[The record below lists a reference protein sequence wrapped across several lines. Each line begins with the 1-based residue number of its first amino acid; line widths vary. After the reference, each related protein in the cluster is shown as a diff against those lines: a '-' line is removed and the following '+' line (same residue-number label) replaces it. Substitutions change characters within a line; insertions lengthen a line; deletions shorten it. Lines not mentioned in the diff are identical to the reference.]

1 MFQGARRRL
10 AFRYVALFM
19 LVQAVFSLGLLV
31 VLAIALRPTFDL
43 APELSN
49 VEAARQAYAST
60 LWTIGI
66 SLGIAD
72 FAVLSLV
79 AAAAYHLA
87 GRTLQPIQ
95 DAHER
100 QRRFVADASHD
111 LRNPLA
117 AIRSTAESALGK
129 GTSAAAREEAL
140 RRIVASAE
148 RLGSLTADLLLMAR
162 SERGLLETVPEPL
175 DLSVLVAEL
184 VEQVGVLHPQVDV
197 TVDLAPDLLVRAHR
211 QQIARVLA
219 NILDNAI
226 RYGEQRV
233 RVRTRELD
241 GGAVVEVTD
250 DGQGIATADLG
261 HLFDPFFRVQSDA
274 AAPAGNGLG
283 LAIADELARR
293 NGGRLSLTTRLGVGS
308 TFRLHLP
315 RFR

>member
-31 VLAIALRPTFDL
+31 VLAVALRPAFDL

-49 VEAARQAYAST
+49 AEAARQAYGST

-66 SLGIAD
+66 ALGVAD
-72 FAVLSLV
+72 IAVLSLV
-79 AAAAYHLA
+79 AAAAYYLA

-95 DAHER
+95 EAHER

-117 AIRSTAESALGK
+117 AIRSTAESVLAK
-129 GTSAAAREEAL
+129 GTSARAREEAL
-140 RRIVASAE
+140 RSIVASAE

-162 SERGLLETVPEPL
+162 SERGLLEEAREPL
-175 DLSVLVAEL
+175 DLSVVVAEL
-184 VEQVGVLHPQVDV
+184 VEQMGVLHPQADV
-197 TVDLAPDLLVRAHR
+197 AVDLAPDLLVRAHR
-211 QQIARVLA
+211 QQVARILA

-226 RYGEQRV
+226 RYGERRV
-233 RVRTRELD
+233 QVRARELD
-241 GGAVVEVTD
+241 GDAVVEVAD
-250 DGQGIATADLG
+250 AGQGIAAADLG
-261 HLFDPFFRVQSDA
+261 HLFDPFFRVRSDA
-274 AAPAGNGLG
+274 AAPPGNGLG

-293 NGGRLSLTTRLGVGS
+293 NGGRLTVSTKAGEGS